1 MVFLR
6 ISTLKSKNTMDE
18 QQTPSV
24 KEQTPK
30 QQVIEALK
38 GANNVLITISKNPT
52 VDQLAA
58 CIGLTL
64 MLNKLD
70 KHATAVFSGAVPSTL
85 EFLQPEKTIETNTD
99 SLRDFIISLDKSKA
113 DKLRYKVEDDVVRIY
128 ITPYRTSI
136 SAADLEFTQGNFNVD
151 VVVALGIDNKDE
163 LDAAI
168 IEHGQILHDATVIDM
183 SCGNNR
189 PVDMGSI
196 NWHELTAS
204 SLSEMLV
211 SISEAF
217 KTGLLDTQMST
228 AFLTGIVA
236 ETDRF
241 SNEKTTPKVMTISA
255 QLMAAG
261 ANQQLIANQLAIQPE
276 PEPEPEPIP
285 APVEEVSAVAKPD
298 GELDINQTAEPVE
311 EVPVE
316 EPVVPAPP
324 AELNV
329 SKSDDGDVSF
339 DLHKEEDHTTTNVNE
354 VADSLGASGK
364 DVTNTHV
371 ETDEQGNVIQPPEIE
386 IDEHGNM
393 IDLAAA
399 EEEKKYIH
407 KQRVIQPLN
416 VEPAKPKTD
425 LASFNFDAPDAGAAT
440 PMAVEEVPP
449 VSADLPG
456 AVPAADPVPAEPVVE
471 QAAPAETPQPEVAS
485 VESSEIVPEVITD
498 ELTPEQTLA
507 DLEKAVDSP
516 HLADP
521 ADAARD
527 AIAGAVGDAPAPS
540 FDLPAEVTD
549 AENHDTT
556 PPPPPV
562 PPPFVPPYM
571 QPQKNADGELNLPSP
586 Q

>member
-1 MVFLR
+1 
-6 ISTLKSKNTMDE
+6 MDE

-30 QQVIEALK
+30 QQVVEALK

-70 KHATAVFSGAVPSTL
+70 KHATAVFSGVVPSTL

-168 IEHGQILHDATVIDM
+168 IEHGLILHDATVIDM

-285 APVEEVSAVAKPD
+285 EPVEEALAVVQAD
-298 GELDINQTAEPVE
+298 GELDINQTPEPAEEAPVE
-311 EVPVE
+311 EA
-316 EPVVPAPP
+316 VVPAPP

-416 VEPAKPKTD
+416 VEPPKPKTD
-425 LASFNFDAPDAGAAT
+425 LSNFNFDAPDANVPSPATDETPPVVGAEPEVVA
-440 PMAVEEVPP
+440 AVEP
-449 VSADLPG
+449 VSA
-456 AVPAADPVPAEPVVE
+456 EPVTE
-471 QAAPAETPQPEVAS
+471 PALPTETPQQEAAPI
-485 VESSEIVPEVITD
+485 ESSEIVPEVITD
-498 ELTPEQTLA
+498 EPTPEQTLA

-549 AENHDTT
+549 SEQRDNTT

-571 QPQKNADGELNLPSP
+571 QPQKNADDELNLPSP

>member
-1 MVFLR
+1 
-6 ISTLKSKNTMDE
+6 MDE
-18 QQTPSV
+18 QPQNTP
-24 KEQTPK
+24 KEMTPK
-30 QQVIEALK
+30 QQAVDALK
-38 GANNVLITISKNPT
+38 NASNVLITISKNPT
-52 VDQLAA
+52 VDQLSA

-64 MLNKLD
+64 MMNKLD
-70 KHATAVFSGAVPSTL
+70 KHATAVFSGAIPSTIGFL
-85 EFLQPEKTIETNTD
+85 EPQKTIETNTD

-136 SAADLEFTQGNFNVD
+136 SGADLEFTQGNFNVD

-196 NWHELTAS
+196 NWHEPTAS

-241 SNEKTTPKVMTISA
+241 SNEKTTPKVMTMSA

-276 PEPEPEPIP
+276 PEMQPMPE
-285 APVEEVSAVAKPD
+285 VAVATSSPD
-298 GELDINQTAEPVE
+298 GELDVQQQVAPAP
-311 EVPVE
+311 EVAAV
-316 EPVVPAPP
+316 PP
-324 AELNV
+324 AELDV
-329 SKSDDGDVSF
+329 SAQEQAEVSF
-339 DLHKEEDHTTTNVNE
+339 DIQKEEDHTTTNVSE
-354 VADSLGASGK
+354 VADSLGASGQ

-393 IDLAAA
+393 VDLVVA
-399 EEEKKYIH
+399 EEEKQYAH
-407 KQRVIQPLN
+407 KQRVVQPLN
-416 VEPAKPKTD
+416 VEPPKPKTD
-425 LASFNFDAPDAGAAT
+425 LSNFSFDAPA
-440 PMAVEEVPP
+440 PVVPP
-449 VSADLPG
+449 VPDAPVPEAQ
-456 AVPAADPVPAEPVVE
+456 AVPE
-471 QAAPAETPQPEVAS
+471 APAQSPEEALAHEQMAAS
-485 VESSEIVPEVITD
+485 EAGPIEDNSVVPEVITD
-498 ELTPEQTLA
+498 QPTPEQTLA

-516 HLADP
+516 HLAAV

-527 AIAGAVGDAPAPS
+527 AINESAGGVPELN
-540 FDLPAEVTD
+540 FPAEEVVSEQPQQD
-549 AENHDTT
+549 QST

-562 PPPFVPPYM
+562 PPPLMPPYM
-571 QPQKNADGELNLPSP
+571 QPQNAPGEMNLPTP